1 MLIKVDI
8 REAELIKI
16 FENLIATIP
25 VFKDLKI
32 QLENL
37 PLGDII
43 IYDDEKNTDILIIE
57 RKSIS
62 DLLASIK
69 DGRYEEQSYRLGG
82 SNQHNH
88 NIMYIIEGDV
98 NSQHQFKGN
107 YFKNKFSGST
117 NASTTNSLEKLT
129 AYSAMF
135 SLNYYK
141 GFSVFRTFNISET
154 ATFICNTVNKIKKGL
169 LENKKPYYSETITN
183 NSTNI
188 TEDGDENENENE
200 KKEEINEESCKDYIS
215 VIKKIKKDNITTE
228 NIGEIML
235 CQIPGISSIT
245 AIAVMKKVGTIS
257 NLITTIQNDETCLK
271 DISTV
276 NPKGQQRK
284 ISKTC
289 VANIIKFL
297 KK

>member
-1 MLIKVDI
+1 MIIKVDV
-8 REAELIKI
+8 READLIKI
-16 FENLIATIP
+16 FQDLIATIP
-25 VFKDLKI
+25 VFKDLELK
-32 QLENL
+32 LESL

-43 IYDDEKNTDILIIE
+43 IYDSEKNQDLLIIE

-82 SNQHNH
+82 SNHPNH

-98 NSQHQFKGN
+98 NSQHKFKGN
-107 YFKNKFSGST
+107 FFKNKFNG
-117 NASTTNSLEKLT
+117 NDNNNSSIKLEKLT

-141 GFSVFRTFNISET
+141 GFSVFRTFNINET
-154 ATFICNTVNKIKKGL
+154 ATYICNTANKIKKGII
-169 LENKKPYYSETITN
+169 ENKKPYYSESKLESDLEPDI
-183 NSTNI
+183 STLANF
-188 TEDGDENENENE
+188 TAD
-200 KKEEINEESCKDYIS
+200 KESIEESCKDYVG
-215 VIKKIKKDNITTE
+215 VIKKIKKDNITRE

-245 AIAVMKKVGTIS
+245 AIAVMKKVGTIT
-257 NLITTIQNDETCLK
+257 NLLTMIQNDENCLK
-271 DISTV
+271 DISTI

-289 VANIIKFL
+289 VANIYKFL
-297 KK
+297 K

>member
-1 MLIKVDI
+1 MLIKVDV

-25 VFKDLKI
+25 IFKDLKI
-32 QLENL
+32 QLESL

-43 IYDDEKNTDILIIE
+43 IFDEERNVDLLILE

-82 SNQHNH
+82 SSYPNH

-107 YFKNKFSGST
+107 YFKNKFSGNTNSST
-117 NASTTNSLEKLT
+117 SNSLEKLT

-141 GFSVFRTFNISET
+141 GFSVFRTFSMSET
-154 ATFICNTVNKIKKGL
+154 ATFICNTANKIKKGL
-169 LENKKPYYSETITN
+169 LENKTPYYSEI
-183 NSTNI
+183 
-188 TEDGDENENENE
+188 
-200 KKEEINEESCKDYIS
+200 
-215 VIKKIKKDNITTE
+215 VIKKTITE
-228 NIGEIML
+228 NVSE
-235 CQIPGISSIT
+235 T
-245 AIAVMKKVGTIS
+245 NDKK
-257 NLITTIQNDETCLK
+257 E
-271 DISTV
+271 
-276 NPKGQQRK
+276 
-284 ISKTC
+284 
-289 VANIIKFL
+289 
-297 KK
+297 

>member
-16 FENLIATIP
+16 FESLIATIP
-25 VFKDLKI
+25 IFKDLKI
-32 QLENL
+32 QLESL

-43 IYDDEKNTDILIIE
+43 IFDDDKNADLLILE

-62 DLLASIK
+62 DLLSSIK
-69 DGRYEEQSYRLGG
+69 DGRYEEQSYRLTGL
-82 SNQHNH
+82 SHPNH

-107 YFKNKFSGST
+107 YFKNKFSG
-117 NASTTNSLEKLT
+117 NANSSTTNSLEKLT

-141 GFSVFRTFNISET
+141 GFSVFRTFSMSET
-154 ATFICNTVNKIKKGL
+154 ATFICNTANKIKKGL
-169 LENKKPYYSETITN
+169 LENKTPYYSETTIKKPLYETN
-183 NSTNI
+183 DS
-188 TEDGDENENENE
+188 E
-200 KKEEINEESCKDYIS
+200 KLEEESCKDYVG
-215 VIKKIKKDNITTE
+215 VIKKIKKDNITE
-228 NIGEIML
+228 DNIGEIML
-235 CQIPGISSIT
+235 CQIPGISSVT
-245 AIAVMKKVGTIS
+245 ALAVMKKTGTIS
-257 NLITTIQNDETCLK
+257 NLIKMIQSDENCLK
-271 DISTV
+271 DISTI
-276 NPKGQQRK
+276 NPNGQQRK

-297 KK
+297 K

>member
-1 MLIKVDI
+1 MLIKVDV

-16 FENLIATIP
+16 FETLIATIP
-25 VFKDLKI
+25 IFKDLKI
-32 QLENL
+32 QLESL

-43 IYDDEKNTDILIIE
+43 IFDDERNADLLILE

-69 DGRYEEQSYRLGG
+69 DGRYEEQSYRLNGL
-82 SNQHNH
+82 NQPNH

-117 NASTTNSLEKLT
+117 NSSTTNSLEKLT

-141 GFSVFRTFNISET
+141 GFSVFRTFSISET
-154 ATFICNTVNKIKKGL
+154 ATFICNTANKIKKGL
-169 LENKKPYYSETITN
+169 LENKTPYYSEIVVN
-183 NSTNI
+183 KSMS
-188 TEDGDENENENE
+188 ENDLD
-200 KKEEINEESCKDYIS
+200 KKEETNEESCKDYVG
-215 VIKKIKKDNITTE
+215 VIKKIKKDNITE
-228 NIGEIML
+228 DNIGEIML
-235 CQIPGISSIT
+235 CQIPGISSVT
-245 AIAVMKKVGTIS
+245 ALAVMKKVGTIS
-257 NLITTIQNDETCLK
+257 NLIKMIQEDENCLK
-271 DISTV
+271 DISTI
-276 NPKGQQRK
+276 NPNGQQRK

-297 KK
+297 K

>member
-1 MLIKVDI
+1 MLIKVDV

-16 FENLIATIP
+16 FESLIATIP
-25 VFKDLKI
+25 IFKDLKI
-32 QLENL
+32 QLESL

-43 IYDDEKNTDILIIE
+43 IFDDERNADLLILE

-69 DGRYEEQSYRLGG
+69 DGRYEEQSYRLTGL
-82 SNQHNH
+82 NQPNH

-117 NASTTNSLEKLT
+117 NSSTTNSLEKLT

-141 GFSVFRTFNISET
+141 GFSVFRTFSMSET
-154 ATFICNTVNKIKKGL
+154 ATFICNTANKIKKGL
-169 LENKKPYYSETITN
+169 LENKTPYYSETVV
-183 NSTNI
+183 
-188 TEDGDENENENE
+188 
-200 KKEEINEESCKDYIS
+200 KKENDLEEESCKDYVG
-215 VIKKIKKDNITTE
+215 VIKKIKKDNITE
-228 NIGEIML
+228 DNIGEIML
-235 CQIPGISSIT
+235 CQIPGISSVT
-245 AIAVMKKVGTIS
+245 ALAVMKKVGTIS
-257 NLITTIQNDETCLK
+257 NLIKMIQSDENCLK
-271 DISTV
+271 DISTI
-276 NPKGQQRK
+276 NLNGQQRK

-297 KK
+297 K

>member
-1 MLIKVDI
+1 MLIKIDV

-25 VFKDLKI
+25 IFKDLKI

-43 IYDDEKNTDILIIE
+43 IFDEERNTDLLLLE

-69 DGRYEEQSYRLGG
+69 DGRYEEQSYRLNGL
-82 SNQHNH
+82 NQPNH
-88 NIMYIIEGDV
+88 NTMYIIEGDV

-107 YFKNKFSGST
+107 YFKNKFSGNTNSST
-117 NASTTNSLEKLT
+117 SNSLEKLT

-141 GFSVFRTFNISET
+141 GFSVFRTFSMSET
-154 ATFICNTVNKIKKGL
+154 ATFICNTANKIKKGL
-169 LENKKPYYSETITN
+169 LENKTPYYSEIAIKNSNSENDCETN
-183 NSTNI
+183 
-188 TEDGDENENENE
+188 D
-200 KKEEINEESCKDYIS
+200 KKEESTEESCKDYVG
-215 VIKKIKKDNITTE
+215 VIKKIKKDNITE
-228 NIGEIML
+228 NNIGEIML
-235 CQIPGISSIT
+235 CQIPGISSVT
-245 AIAVMKKVGTIS
+245 ALAVMKKVGTIS
-257 NLITTIQNDETCLK
+257 NLIKMIQTDKNCLK
-271 DISTV
+271 DISTI
-276 NPKGQQRK
+276 NPNGQQRK

-297 KK
+297 K

>member
-1 MLIKVDI
+1 MLIKVDV

-25 VFKDLKI
+25 IFKELKM
-32 QLENL
+32 QTESL

-43 IYDDEKNTDILIIE
+43 IYDDDKNADLLIIE

-62 DLLASIK
+62 DLLSSIK

-82 SNQHNH
+82 SSHPNH

-98 NSQHQFKGN
+98 NSQHNFKGN
-107 YFKNKFSGST
+107 YFKNKFNNNNNTNTST
-117 NASTTNSLEKLT
+117 SSNALEKLT

-141 GFSVFRTFNISET
+141 GFSVFRTFNMSET
-154 ATFICNTVNKIKKGL
+154 ATYICNTANKIRKSL
-169 LENKKPYYSETITN
+169 LENKTPYYSVSKI
-183 NSTNI
+183 
-188 TEDGDENENENE
+188 DENDIDNKSSDNKSSDNEDT
-200 KKEEINEESCKDYIS
+200 CKDYVG
-215 VIKKIKKDNITTE
+215 VIKKIKKDNITPE

-235 CQIPGISSIT
+235 CQIPGISSLT
-245 AIAVMKKVGTIS
+245 ALAIMKKANTIS
-257 NLITTIQNDETCLK
+257 NLIQMIQTDETCLK
-271 DISTV
+271 DVATINS
-276 NPKGQQRK
+276 KGQSRK

-297 KK
+297 K

>member
-16 FENLIATIP
+16 FESLIATIP
-25 VFKDLKI
+25 IFKDLKI
-32 QLENL
+32 QLESL

-43 IYDDEKNTDILIIE
+43 IFDDDRNTDLLILE

-69 DGRYEEQSYRLGG
+69 DGRYEEQSYRLTGL
-82 SNQHNH
+82 NHPNH

-107 YFKNKFSGST
+107 YFKNKFSGNT
-117 NASTTNSLEKLT
+117 NSSTTNSLEKLT

-141 GFSVFRTFNISET
+141 GFSVFRTFSMSET
-154 ATFICNTVNKIKKGL
+154 ATFICNTANKIKKGL
-169 LENKKPYYSETITN
+169 LENKTPYYLENTIKKSNSEN
-183 NSTNI
+183 DL
-188 TEDGDENENENE
+188 E
-200 KKEEINEESCKDYIS
+200 EESCKDYVG
-215 VIKKIKKDNITTE
+215 VIKKIKKDNITE
-228 NIGEIML
+228 DNIGEIML
-235 CQIPGISSIT
+235 CQIPGISSVT
-245 AIAVMKKVGTIS
+245 ALAVMKKVGTIS
-257 NLITTIQNDETCLK
+257 NLIKMIQTDENCLK
-271 DISTV
+271 DISTI
-276 NPKGQQRK
+276 NPNGQQRK

-297 KK
+297 K

>member
-1 MLIKVDI
+1 MLIKVDV

-25 VFKDLKI
+25 IFKELKM
-32 QLENL
+32 QTESL

-43 IYDDEKNTDILIIE
+43 IYDDDKNADLLIIE

-62 DLLASIK
+62 DLLSSIK

-82 SNQHNH
+82 SSHPNH

-98 NSQHQFKGN
+98 NSQHNFKGN
-107 YFKNKFSGST
+107 YFKNKFNNNNNNT
-117 NASTTNSLEKLT
+117 NTNTSSSNALEKLT

-141 GFSVFRTFNISET
+141 GFSVFRTFNMSET
-154 ATFICNTVNKIKKGL
+154 ATYICNTANKIRKSL
-169 LENKKPYYSETITN
+169 LENKTPYYSV
-183 NSTNI
+183 SKV
-188 TEDGDENENENE
+188 DENDVDNKCCSDNKNGSENED
-200 KKEEINEESCKDYIS
+200 SCKDYVG
-215 VIKKIKKDNITTE
+215 VIKKIKKDNITPE

-235 CQIPGISSIT
+235 CQIPGISSLT
-245 AIAVMKKVGTIS
+245 AIAIMKKSNTIS
-257 NLITTIQNDETCLK
+257 NLIQMIQTDETCLK
-271 DISTV
+271 DVATINS
-276 NPKGQQRK
+276 KGQSRK

-297 KK
+297 K

>member
-1 MLIKVDI
+1 MLIKVDV

-16 FENLIATIP
+16 FESLIATIP
-25 VFKDLKI
+25 IFKDLKI
-32 QLENL
+32 QLESL

-43 IYDDEKNTDILIIE
+43 IFDDDKNADLLILE

-69 DGRYEEQSYRLGG
+69 DGRYEEQSYRLTGL
-82 SNQHNH
+82 NHPNH

-117 NASTTNSLEKLT
+117 NSSTTNSLEKLT

-141 GFSVFRTFNISET
+141 GFSVFRTFSMSET
-154 ATFICNTVNKIKKGL
+154 ATFICNTANKIKKGL
-169 LENKKPYYSETITN
+169 LENKNPYYLETVV
-183 NSTNI
+183 
-188 TEDGDENENENE
+188 
-200 KKEEINEESCKDYIS
+200 KKENDLEEESCKDYVG
-215 VIKKIKKDNITTE
+215 VIKKIKKDNITE
-228 NIGEIML
+228 DNIGEIML
-235 CQIPGISSIT
+235 CQIPGISSVT
-245 AIAVMKKVGTIS
+245 ALAVMKKVGTIS
-257 NLITTIQNDETCLK
+257 NLIKMIQSDENCLK
-271 DISTV
+271 DISTL
-276 NPKGQQRK
+276 NPNGQQRK

-289 VANIIKFL
+289 VANIMKFL
-297 KK
+297 K